1 MRSRGWVVVTVIVVL
16 AVVFAGLG
24 AALLMGGGASET
36 DSTPSP
42 SGAPSGAAPGA
53 AEATSFELRQ
63 VYFQESGGIQR
74 KPPLRPGPA
83 KGGKD
88 ATGDLLRIDCDL
100 QPRPTA
106 PDDNVILCDSFGFRY
121 GLGPSELSGGGVAD
135 AIALQGQASSDWT
148 VQVTLTAEAAATF
161 EDVTRRVSA
170 FGPPLNQLAIVLN
183 DAVVTA
189 PVVQEPIK
197 GGVLQ
202 INGRFTQ
209 AEAEA
214 LATALG

>member
-1 MRSRGWVVVTVIVVL
+1 VIVVL

-24 AALLMGGGASET
+24 AALLMGGGASES
-36 DSTPSP
+36 DSAPTPTPS
-42 SGAPSGAAPGA
+42 PSGAAPGA

-121 GLGPSELSGGGVAD
+121 GLGPSELSAGGVAD
-135 AIALQGQASSDWT
+135 AVALQGQASSDWT
-148 VQVTLTAEAAATF
+148 VQVTLTDEAAATF

-170 FGPPLNQLAIVLN
+170 LGPPLNQLAIVLN